1 MSDLLD
7 GKGGWGY
14 FIKALMSGKGG
25 EARLRDNRD
34 AFKVFSLG
42 LGEMRFMIQ

>member
-1 MSDLLD
+1 MSDFLD
-7 GKGGWGY
+7 TKGGWGY

-25 EARLRDNRD
+25 EAHLRDNRD
-34 AFKVFSLG
+34 TFKVSGLG